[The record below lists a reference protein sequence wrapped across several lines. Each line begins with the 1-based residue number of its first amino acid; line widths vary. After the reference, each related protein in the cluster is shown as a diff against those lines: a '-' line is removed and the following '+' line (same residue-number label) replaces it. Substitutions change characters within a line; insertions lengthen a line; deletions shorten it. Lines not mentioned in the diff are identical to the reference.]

1 MDRVRTYLMQ
11 ALEMTKSCVVVMKYT
26 QNEPVSRT
34 KLEFISENVTQLG
47 MNLASLKGGFRL
59 PKDYIH
65 PEDRDG
71 FIDAVSIAAETHTD
85 FTYRV
90 RLVGDDGVLRN
101 VDIRSHY
108 MDFDE
113 DYYLLEYVFQEIV
126 QQDDIELKSSKRS
139 GNATIKLSKE
149 IFREEE
155 MVELFGS
162 FANGYGLYSTVVDQ
176 DGHALVDPVGPEAYL
191 GYYYDMFERPETQE
205 FFDSIKRSTMI
216 QDEAVY
222 MELEGDGNP
231 DSRLS
236 AVPIVVNGVYLAT
249 WILCAHDKSQSAML
263 RIASREQYHVGEL
276 ISSFIQRA
284 VVSEQSGGYGQE
296 LEKQLDFE
304 IRQKQV
310 LAELQDVMREERED
324 RLHIIL
330 SKAAEVLEVDYA
342 FYMLNKTGV
351 GTAGLEKDSWSPDG
365 QAPHGDLQIE
375 NFHEQFSEEER
386 NRILS
391 EGYVVD
397 QESMTNRIR
406 VSVFQ
411 GLARAAMV
419 MPIKCG
425 ETSRGRV
432 CFIESRKERI
442 WTESEIH
449 FARLIGRMLAETVEI
464 MEDAGTKR
472 VTSQTLLDIFHN
484 LTIDVFIREDANGK
498 VLFANNAMKK
508 HLGMDFTGHDSR
520 RLIPEGREEF
530 ESYPGSIHEK
540 AAPSQ
545 EIRNWRRY
553 INELGA
559 IYDVTE
565 IPIEWIDGSAATAV
579 LLRKA
584 GD

>member
-1 MDRVRTYLMQ
+1 
-11 ALEMTKSCVVVMKYT
+11 
-26 QNEPVSRT
+26 
-34 KLEFISENVTQLG
+34 
-47 MNLASLKGGFRL
+47 
-59 PKDYIH
+59 
-65 PEDRDG
+65 
-71 FIDAVSIAAETHTD
+71 
-85 FTYRV
+85 
-90 RLVGDDGVLRN
+90 
-101 VDIRSHY
+101 
-108 MDFDE
+108 
-113 DYYLLEYVFQEIV
+113 
-126 QQDDIELKSSKRS
+126 
-139 GNATIKLSKE
+139 
-149 IFREEE
+149 
-155 MVELFGS
+155 
-162 FANGYGLYSTVVDQ
+162 
-176 DGHALVDPVGPEAYL
+176 
-191 GYYYDMFERPETQE
+191 
-205 FFDSIKRSTMI
+205 
-216 QDEAVY
+216 

>member
-1 MDRVRTYLMQ
+1 LDRVRNYLMQ

-90 RLVGDDGVLRN
+90 RLVGDDGVVRN

-126 QQDDIELKSSKRS
+126 QQDDTELKASIRS
-139 GNATIKLSKE
+139 GSVNIRLSKE

-155 MVELFGS
+155 LVELFGS
-162 FANGYGLYSTVVDQ
+162 FANAYGLYSTVVDQ
-176 DGHALVDPVGPEAYL
+176 DGHALCDPVGPEAYI
-191 GYYYDMFERPETQE
+191 GYYYDMFERPEIQE

-231 DSRLS
+231 ESRLS

-249 WILCAHDKSQSAML
+249 WILCAHDKSQTAAL

-284 VVSEQSGGYGQE
+284 IVSEQSGEYGQE

-310 LAELQDVMREERED
+310 LAELQDVMREDSDD
-324 RLHIIL
+324 RLHQIL

-342 FYMLNKTGV
+342 FYTLNN
-351 GTAGLEKDSWSPDG
+351 AGAAGIEKDSWSPDG
-365 QAPHGDLQIE
+365 QAHHADLQME
-375 NFHEQFSEEER
+375 NFYEQFSEEER
-386 NRILS
+386 NRILT

-419 MPIKCG
+419 MPVKSG
-425 ETSRGRV
+425 KTLRGRV

-442 WTESEIH
+442 WTDSEVH

-464 MEDAGTKR
+464 MKDAGTKR
-472 VTSQTLLDIFHN
+472 TTAQTLLDIFHN
-484 LTIDVFIREDANGK
+484 LTIDVFIREDVNGR

-520 RLIPEGREEF
+520 RLIPEGRGEF
-530 ESYPGSIHEK
+530 ESYPGAIHEK
-540 AAPSQ
+540 EVPSQ
-545 EIRNWRRY
+545 GIRNWRRY

-565 IPIEWIDGSAATAV
+565 IPIEWVDGSAATAV